1 MSETV
6 KPKTLRIALDD
17 VPFGDPN
24 VRETRKVKEM
34 PLPEGVS
41 SKTMY
46 KDVARL
52 AWPSLLELTLTQ
64 LASMADMMMV
74 GNLGDWAIA
83 SIGLTNQPKMMLC
96 TVYQALN
103 VGATAMVA
111 RYKGAGQREKA
122 QEILRIALFI
132 NLILSVICGLI
143 GFVFAEPL
151 VAFMGAQETSTLV
164 GGTQYL
170 QIQMIGLPFLALTF
184 TITGALRGAGNSRT
198 AMIYNTL
205 ANAVN
210 VLLNYALI
218 EGHWGFPRMEVVGA
232 SLATIIGQTVACVYA
247 FISVTRKSQ
256 YIHLD
261 FRKSFLPKKEPV
273 QAIVKVGLPSM
284 LEQVAMRVG
293 VIIFTRTIA
302 SLGTMQM
309 ATHQIAMNIHALT
322 FMNGQAFSV
331 SSTSLV
337 GQSLGKRRSD
347 MAVHYSKRTQQLGM
361 LCSAVI
367 ALGCFFFGE
376 QVVALYNDDPEIIR
390 VGGQLLKMI
399 ALCQPI
405 QASQFI
411 LSGALRGAGDT
422 KYTARVIFYTVL
434 LLRPILGI
442 LLVTKL
448 GFGLYG
454 AWITLITDQ
463 MVRSFLIFRRYNS
476 GIWINALADHKTH

>member
-1 MSETV
+1 MSEKV
-6 KPKTLRIALDD
+6 KSKSVRIALDD
-17 VPFGDPN
+17 VPFGPEGVLED
-24 VRETRKVKEM
+24 RKVKEI

-41 SKTMY
+41 SPTMY

-52 AWPSLLELTLTQ
+52 AWPSLVELTLTQ
-64 LASMADMMMV
+64 LASMVDLMMV
-74 GNLGDWAIA
+74 GNLGAWALT

-111 RYKGAGQREKA
+111 RYKGAGQQEKA
-122 QEILRIALFI
+122 REILRIALFI
-132 NLILSVICGLI
+132 NLFLSLICAAVGYL
-143 GFVFAEPL
+143 FAEPL
-151 VAFMGAQETSTLV
+151 VAFMGAQETATLV

-205 ANAVN
+205 ANGVN
-210 VLLNYALI
+210 VVLNWLLI
-218 EGHWGFPRMEVVGA
+218 EGHLGFPRLEVVGA

-247 FISVTRKSQ
+247 FIAVTRKSQ
-256 YIHLD
+256 YICLD
-261 FRKSFLPKKEPV
+261 FRKSFLPRREPV
-273 QAIVKVGLPSM
+273 RDIIRVGLPSM
-284 LEQVAMRVG
+284 VEQVCMRVG
-293 VIIFTRTIA
+293 VIIFSKTIA
-302 SLGTMQM
+302 SLGTVQM
-309 ATHQIAMNIHALT
+309 AIHQIAMNIHALT

-347 MAVHYSKRTQQLGM
+347 MAIHYSKRTQHLGM
-361 LCSAVI
+361 ICSAVI

-376 QVVALYNDDPEIIR
+376 QVVALYNDDPEIVR

-399 ALCQPI
+399 ALIQPI
-405 QASQFI
+405 QAAQFI

-422 KYTARVIFYTVL
+422 KYTAKVIIYTVM

-442 LLVTKL
+442 ILVTKL

-454 AWITLITDQ
+454 AWFTLIADQ
-463 MVRSFLIFRRYNS
+463 ILRSVLILRRYNAGS
-476 GIWINALADHKTH
+476 WINALADHKTK